1 MSFVCS
7 TEPLFFVGQPLD
19 VLKTL
24 RTLLPDAPSS
34 QAQRLLSMV
43 SLRDLLQHPCVSLCL
58 ANASVSMAHTA
69 F

>member
-19 VLKTL
+19 VLQTL

-34 QAQRLLSMV
+34 QAQRLFSMV
-43 SLRDLLQHPCVSLCL
+43 VLLVYTADTDLIVWLRAFV
-58 ANASVSMAHTA
+58 ASTYM